1 MQEAGE
7 RRGSTKGESRPEYQ
21 RPELRVMDESEI
33 LKAFQITSA
42 GVTWWVS

>member
-1 MQEAGE
+1 MQEATE
-7 RRGSTKGESRPEYQ
+7 HRGPGKADPRPTYH